1 MTECGIHNGHNAPMS
16 ERFER
21 PAIFDEHVRV
31 GRHAAVKPVR
41 YEGQIWNEYG
51 GLVDLLKYCVDDGW
65 RTRNVL
71 RISINGDSPN
81 SLLDIRVIAN
91 PACSPFERAL
101 CTLILSLL
109 AAGIQVL
116 AHGRA
121 EAQSAP
127 PVAAPYSR
135 DCQVGNMA
143 VVEES
148 PLPHVAA
155 ALQSRKQLKIL
166 AIGASPVLSRRVHG
180 AGETIRQLLLKSV
193 EGLDVVMI
201 NRGVSGE
208 LSAQSAVR
216 IKNEVALTEPDLV
229 LWQVGTNDALAYVP
243 LDELETTIIDTL
255 AWLKEHRIDVV
266 LVGLQYVDQMAR
278 DDHYKAVRDLLRK
291 LAAKENIMIVRRYEA
306 QQFVAR
312 AESGGG
318 GLVPDEFQRTEEG
331 YVCLAQYMARAITL
345 GIFGHKLK
353 AMMSAP
359 SAAAPPPPEPQR

>member
-1 MTECGIHNGHNAPMS
+1 MARKHQG
-16 ERFER
+16 
-21 PAIFDEHVRV
+21 
-31 GRHAAVKPVR
+31 
-41 YEGQIWNEYG
+41 
-51 GLVDLLKYCVDDGW
+51 
-65 RTRNVL
+65 
-71 RISINGDSPN
+71 
-81 SLLDIRVIAN
+81 
-91 PACSPFERAL
+91 PFEHAL
-101 CTLILSLL
+101 CALVLSLL
-109 AAGIQVL
+109 AAGLQVL

-135 DCQVGNMA
+135 DCQIGSTA
-143 VVEES
+143 IVEES

-180 AGETIRQLLLKSV
+180 AGVTIRQLLLKSV

-208 LSAQSAVR
+208 LSAQAAQR

-243 LDELETTIIDTL
+243 LDEFETTVVDTL
-255 AWLKEHRIDVV
+255 SWLKEHKVDVV
-266 LVGLQYVDQMAR
+266 LVGLQYVDQMAL

-306 QQFVAR
+306 QQFLAR

-318 GLVPDEFQRTEEG
+318 GLVPDEFQRTEAG

-345 GIFGHKLK
+345 GIFGHRLK
-353 AMMSAP
+353 SMIPAP
-359 SAAAPPPPEPQR
+359 SATPPNPVEPNSAGPQR

>member
-1 MTECGIHNGHNAPMS
+1 MARKHQGP
-16 ERFER
+16 
-21 PAIFDEHVRV
+21 FD
-31 GRHAAVKPVR
+31 
-41 YEGQIWNEYG
+41 
-51 GLVDLLKYCVDDGW
+51 
-65 RTRNVL
+65 RT
-71 RISINGDSPN
+71 
-81 SLLDIRVIAN
+81 
-91 PACSPFERAL
+91 L

-109 AAGIQVL
+109 AAGMLAL

-121 EAQSAP
+121 AAQSAP

-135 DCQVGNMA
+135 DCQVGSTV

-148 PLPHVAA
+148 PLPHVAT

-180 AGETIRQLLLKSV
+180 AGETVRQLLLKSV
-193 EGLDVVMI
+193 QGLDVVMI

-208 LSAQSAVR
+208 LSAQAAAR

-243 LDELETTIIDTL
+243 LDEFETTLVDTL
-255 AWLKEHRIDVV
+255 GWLKEHKIDVV
-266 LVGLQYVDQMAR
+266 LVGLQYVDQMAQ

-291 LAAKENIMIVRRYEA
+291 LAAKENVMIVRRYEA
-306 QQFVAR
+306 QQFLAR

-318 GLVPDEFQRTEEG
+318 GLIPDEFQRTEAG

-353 AMMSAP
+353 SMMPAP
-359 SAAAPPPPEPQR
+359 SAAAPPLAEPQR

>member
-1 MTECGIHNGHNAPMS
+1 MARKHQGP
-16 ERFER
+16 FER
-21 PAIFDEHVRV
+21 P
-31 GRHAAVKPVR
+31 
-41 YEGQIWNEYG
+41 
-51 GLVDLLKYCVDDGW
+51 
-65 RTRNVL
+65 
-71 RISINGDSPN
+71 
-81 SLLDIRVIAN
+81 
-91 PACSPFERAL
+91 L

-109 AAGIQVL
+109 AAGMLVL

-127 PVAAPYSR
+127 SASLPVPAPYSR
-135 DCQVGNMA
+135 DCQIGSTA
-143 VVEES
+143 IVEES

-180 AGETIRQLLLKSV
+180 TAETVRQLLRKSV
-193 EGLDVVMI
+193 QGLDVVMI

-208 LSAQSAVR
+208 LSAQAAAR

-243 LDELETTIIDTL
+243 LDEFETTIVDTL
-255 AWLKEHRIDVV
+255 AWLKEHKVDVV
-266 LVGLQYVDQMAR
+266 LVGLQYVDQMAL
-278 DDHYKAVRDLLRK
+278 DDNYRAVRDLLRK

-306 QQFVAR
+306 QQFLAR

-318 GLVPDEFQRTEEG
+318 GLVPDEFQRTEAG
-331 YVCLAQYMARAITL
+331 YVCLSQYMARAITL

-353 AMMSAP
+353 SMMPAP
-359 SAAAPPPPEPQR
+359 AAAGPPR